1 MLRVPEERF
10 PRTDPAAL
18 AGFLAFCRDEA
29 RRDGKP
35 RIGSISLEVRHI
47 DPLAVL
53 QSIYEPGELHFY
65 LEKPAAGE
73 AVAGAEALESA
84 TFAGTERFARV
95 RAWADE
101 ALTRVIAI
109 GDLGTP
115 RAGPQ
120 FFAGFAFADEAGE
133 AAAFAPATVF
143 LPRWQVAASGGR
155 YVAVANVRVT
165 PEADPA
171 ALAARVLAAHA
182 KFSAFPYEV
191 TAFPGE
197 GEAVSAEE
205 PFSVT
210 ETGGE
215 GWFEAAVADALG
227 RIRAGVYRKVVLA
240 RAFDLVRK
248 TPFAPLETL
257 HRLREHFPACHGFS
271 LANGRGQ
278 SFIGVTPE
286 RLARVEGRALQTEAL
301 AGSAPRGRTAPED
314 ARLGRALLGHDKDL
328 REHRVVVES
337 IVRRLQGLGLEPA
350 VAESPRLLALSNVQH
365 LWSPVSAK
373 LPAGMHLLEVVAAL
387 HPTPAVGG
395 QPREAARADIARLER
410 FDRGLYAGAVGWFDH
425 AGDGEFVVAIRSAL
439 MDGARARLYAG
450 AGIVEGSDPAEEKA
464 ETDLKLKALLD
475 TLR

>member
-10 PRTDPAAL
+10 PRQDPAAL
-18 AGFLAFCRDEA
+18 AGFLTFCREEA
-29 RRDGKP
+29 RRDG
-35 RIGSISLEVRHI
+35 RARLGSISLEVRHI

-53 QSIYEPGELHFY
+53 QSIYEPRELHFY

-73 AVAGAEALESA
+73 AVAGADALESA
-84 TFAGTERFARV
+84 TFAGAERFARA
-95 RAWADE
+95 REWADE
-101 ALTRVIAI
+101 ALERVIAI
-109 GDLGTP
+109 GDLAAP

-133 AAAFAPATVF
+133 GAAFAPATVF
-143 LPRWQVAASGGR
+143 LPRWQVAASEGR

-165 PEADPA
+165 PESDPA
-171 ALAARVLAAHA
+171 ALAARVLAAHG
-182 KFSAFPYEV
+182 KFSAFPYRAAAE
-191 TAFPGE
+191 T
-197 GEAVSAEE
+197 EAEADV
-205 PFSVT
+205 FQVT
-210 ETGGE
+210 ETGGD
-215 GWFEAAVADALG
+215 GWFEAAVGEALG

-240 RAFDLVRK
+240 RAFDLARA
-248 TPFAPLETL
+248 TPFRPLETL
-257 HRLREHFPACHGFS
+257 HQLRELYPACHGFS

-278 SFIGVTPE
+278 SFIGATPE
-286 RLARVEGRALQTEAL
+286 RLVRVSGRALQTEAL

-328 REHRVVVES
+328 REHQVVVES
-337 IVRRLQGLGLEPA
+337 MVRRLRGLGLEPA
-350 VAESPRLLALSNVQH
+350 VGEAPRLLSLSNVQH
-365 LWSPVSAK
+365 LWSPVTAT
-373 LPAGMHLLEVVAAL
+373 LPMGMHLLEVVAAL

-395 QPREAARADIARLER
+395 QPREAARGDIARLER
-410 FDRGLYAGAVGWFDH
+410 FDRGLYAGAVGWFNH

-439 MDGARARLYAG
+439 MDGGRARLYAG

>member
-10 PRTDPAAL
+10 PRKDPAAL

-29 RRDGKP
+29 RRDGRA

-53 QSIYEPGELHFY
+53 QSIYQPKELHFY
-65 LEKPAAGE
+65 LEQPADGT
-73 AVAGAEALESA
+73 AVAGAEALEAA
-84 TFAGTERFARV
+84 TFAGPERFAEV
-95 RAWADE
+95 KTWAGE
-101 ALTRVIAI
+101 VLGRVIAI
-109 GDLGTP
+109 GDLGAP

-120 FFAGFAFADEAGE
+120 FFAGFTFADEAGPE
-133 AAAFAPATVF
+133 AVFAPATVF

-165 PEADPA
+165 SEADPA
-171 ALAARVLAAHA
+171 ALAARVLAAHG
-182 KFSAFPYEV
+182 KFSAFPY
-191 TAFPGE
+191 TA
-197 GEAVSAEE
+197 AE
-205 PFSVT
+205 PPAASGASDVT
-210 ETGGE
+210 ETGGPR
-215 GWFEAAVADALG
+215 WFEAAVAEALG
-227 RIRAGVYRKVVLA
+227 RIRAGAYRKIVLA
-240 RAFDLVRK
+240 RACDLAGE

-257 HRLREHFPACHGFS
+257 HRLRERYPACHGFS

-278 SFIGVTPE
+278 SFIGATPE
-286 RLARVEGRALQTEAL
+286 RLVRVAGRTMQTEAL

-314 ARLGRALLGHDKDL
+314 AQLGRALLGHDKDL

-337 IVRRLQGLGLEPA
+337 IGRRLRELGLEPA
-350 VAESPRLLALSNVQH
+350 VAEAPRLLPLSNVQH
-365 LWSPVSAK
+365 LWSPISAT
-373 LPAGMHLLEVVAAL
+373 LPEGMHLLEVLAAL

-395 QPREAARADIARLER
+395 QPREAARADIARLEK

-439 MDGARARLYAG
+439 MDGTRARLYAG
-450 AGIVEGSDPAEEKA
+450 AGIVEGSEPAEEKA